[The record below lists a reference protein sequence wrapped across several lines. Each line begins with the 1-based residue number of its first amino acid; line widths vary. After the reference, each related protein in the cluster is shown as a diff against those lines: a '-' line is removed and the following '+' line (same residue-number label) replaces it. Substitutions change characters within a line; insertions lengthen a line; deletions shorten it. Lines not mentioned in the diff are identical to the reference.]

1 MIKGQIEVHHVLLQK
16 NISTLKN
23 NVLFSSLSKCCI
35 TFENKK
41 ILILYYNNQL
51 SINFIMFI
59 RKNYW
64 ENSKKAQVHIKP
76 IMPIMQYSFHANYEL
91 QLVAQV
97 SWVIRN

>member
-1 MIKGQIEVHHVLLQK
+1 MIKRCIEPGTQD
-16 NISTLKN
+16 
-23 NVLFSSLSKCCI
+23 
-35 TFENKK
+35 
-41 ILILYYNNQL
+41 
-51 SINFIMFI
+51 IMFI
-59 RKNYW
+59 RKYYW